1 MVMSKIPTVDTDML
15 IIGGG
20 PAGLAT
26 AIHLSD
32 LLQANRTNSDQAPP
46 AKIMLLEKG
55 AAIGNHILSGAVV
68 NPSALRELLP
78 DVAERD
84 MPFESPVTKENVFY
98 FTRNHHFTSPVSL
111 PYFDNKGNYVASL
124 GKITRWLADI
134 AEKKGVQIF
143 PGFSA
148 AELWYEDGK
157 VAGVLTGASGID
169 KHGEPMPNYQPP
181 TRVRA
186 RLTILAE
193 GTRGSLAKMLIQR
206 FQLDKGRNPQIYS
219 LGVKEV
225 WEIPEGRI
233 EAGYVAHSMGY
244 PLSLDQFGGAFIYGM
259 SSTVVALGLA
269 VGLDYA
275 DPGFDPHHAF
285 QMYKKHPFVANL
297 IAGGKM
303 IRYGAKTIPEG
314 GFFAIPQLYHDNV
327 MIVGDSAGLVAM
339 PSLKGIHLAIYSG
352 MLAAKTAFEALQQ
365 NDFSQQ
371 QLQRYEKLF
380 RQSPIHKTLYPVRN
394 FRQGFKSNLIAGM
407 MHFGTQL
414 ITGGRGFSL
423 SGKMEMPEDY
433 KHYHLLD
440 HLNGSSFQSKFKGQM
455 VFDKKTTFDKE
466 TNLFYS
472 GTKHDEEQPSHI
484 VVPDL
489 QTCQEC
495 IDKYNAPCQGF
506 CPANVFEIVTDIK
519 TNAKS
524 LVLHPSNCL
533 HCKTCDIKDPFHN
546 VTWTVPYGGDGP
558 EYVNM

>member
-1 MVMSKIPTVDTDML
+1 MKEIKTVDTDIL

-26 AIHLSD
+26 AIHLAD
-32 LLQANRTNSDQAPP
+32 LTKPLPV
-46 AKIMLLEKG
+46 KIMLLEKG
-55 AAIGNHILSGAVV
+55 GAIGNHILSGAVID
-68 NPSALRELLP
+68 PGALRALLP
-78 DVAERD
+78 DIAEKD
-84 MPFESPVTKENVFY
+84 MPFEAPVAKEEVMYFTSQSYFASPVT
-98 FTRNHHFTSPVSL
+98 L

-148 AELWYEDGK
+148 AEILYDNGR
-157 VAGVLTGASGID
+157 VAGVRTAASGID

-181 TRVRA
+181 TDVLA

-193 GTRGSLAKMLIQR
+193 GTRGSLTKTLVRQ
-206 FQLDKGRNPQIYS
+206 FNLDKGRNPQIYS

-233 EAGYVAHSMGY
+233 EPGYVAHSMGY
-244 PLSLDQFGGAFIYGM
+244 PLSIDQFGGAFIYGM
-259 SSTVVALGLA
+259 SKTVVALGLA

-275 DPGFDPHHAF
+275 DPTFDPHHAF
-285 QMYKKHPFVANL
+285 QIYKKHPFVAKL
-297 IAGGKM
+297 LQGGK
-303 IRYGAKTIPEG
+303 ILRYGAKTIPEG
-314 GFFAIPQLYHDNV
+314 GYFAIPQLYHDNV

-352 MLAAKTAFEALQQ
+352 MLAAKTAFEALQKG
-365 NDFSQQ
+365 DTSQQ
-371 QLQRYEKLF
+371 QLRRYEELF
-380 RQSPIHKTLYPVRN
+380 RQSPIYKALYPVRN

-407 MHFGTQL
+407 MQFGTQL
-414 ITGGRGFSL
+414 VTGGRGFSL
-423 SGKMEMPEDY
+423 SGKLEMAEDY
-433 KHYHLLD
+433 KHYDLLKN
-440 HLNGSSFQSKFKGQM
+440 LNGTTFQSKFNGQL

-466 TNLFYS
+466 TNVFYS

-484 VVPDL
+484 QVPNL
-489 QTCQEC
+489 AICQEC

-506 CPANVFEIVTDIK
+506 CPANVFEIVTELK
-519 TNAKS
+519 TGAKS
-524 LVLHPSNCL
+524 LVLHPSNCV

-546 VTWTVPYGGDGP
+546 VTWTTPYGGDGP